1 MLKTQGI
8 DKSTKCC
15 ELTIHL
21 VTGVRIEGTFHVP
34 VTTGSSIRPSDALR
48 DYKDGFLILTNATVH
63 EATGPRQNGAIM
75 VRADAISH
83 IDLPAKSWAARE
95 AT

>member
-1 MLKTQGI
+1 MLPLQGT
-8 DKSTKCC
+8 DKPTKCC
-15 ELTIHL
+15 KLTIHL

-48 DYKDGFLILTNATVH
+48 DYKDGFLILTDATVH

-75 VRADAISH
+75 IHANAISH
-83 IDLPAKSWAARE
+83 IDLPDKSWAARE

>member
-1 MLKTQGI
+1 MLKTQSI
-8 DKSTKCC
+8 EKSTKCC

-48 DYKDGFLILTNATVH
+48 DYKEGFLILTHATVR
-63 EATGPRQNGAIM
+63 EATGPRQHAAIM

-83 IDLPAKSWAARE
+83 IDLPDKGWAARE
-95 AT
+95 TT